1 MAGEFRQMK
10 DLVERMKVVQ
20 GAITRKVGEMR
31 AGVTGQEVRD
41 IVKREVVNALDGR
54 NVSMTPQPD
63 VKNITVQQNIQ
74 SSGA

>member
-1 MAGEFRQMK
+1 M
-10 DLVERMKVVQ
+10 
-20 GAITRKVGEMR
+20 
-31 AGVTGQEVRD
+31 TGKEVKD
-41 IVKREVVNALDGR
+41 IVKREVVDALDGR